1 MDIYYQIQIVQIVY
15 FIENYIKISIYLKVI
30 KEIETIKL
38 SEL

>member
-38 SEL
+38 WEL